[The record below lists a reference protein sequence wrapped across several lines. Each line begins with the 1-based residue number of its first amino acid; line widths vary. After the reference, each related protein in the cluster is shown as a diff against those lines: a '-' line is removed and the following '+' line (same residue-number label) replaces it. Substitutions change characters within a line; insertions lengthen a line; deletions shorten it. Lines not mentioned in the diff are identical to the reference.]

1 MGAAAKGLEA
11 LTNAPLAT
19 DGVPVP
25 VTFYAP
31 MKSPDHPTPS
41 GDREIA
47 RHLLTA
53 LGAAGAR
60 PTLASELRILDLE
73 GDAEDQARLS
83 ALAEAEVA
91 RLVATRAGGARLWLT
106 YHCHYK
112 APDLVGPAVCRA
124 LGLPYAIVEPSISPN
139 RRDGPWARFAAA
151 SEAAIAAADRL
162 FWTTTR
168 DRPGLEAAGLGKRLQ
183 HLPPAVE
190 PGPQPA
196 RLGQPAGTP
205 LRLLAVG
212 MMRPGDK
219 VESYR
224 RLARALPHLPGPW
237 QLEIA
242 GDGPARSEVEALFTP
257 CAGMSRN
264 DVSVRFRGALE
275 GSAVR
280 TAMEAADL
288 LVWPGVGEGVGM
300 VWLEAAAA
308 GLPAVAEDGAAA
320 RDVLGAGLLAPGDDP
335 AAFAR
340 AIQSAAEDRPALS
353 HSARRKILAHHT
365 PKAMSE
371 TLGQSLAALL
381 R

>member
-1 MGAAAKGLEA
+1 
-11 LTNAPLAT
+11 
-19 DGVPVP
+19 
-25 VTFYAP
+25 
-31 MKSPDHPTPS
+31 
-41 GDREIA
+41 
-47 RHLLTA
+47 
-53 LGAAGAR
+53 
-60 PTLASELRILDLE
+60 
-73 GDAEDQARLS
+73 

-112 APDLVGPAVCRA
+112 APDLVGPAVCRT
-124 LGLPYAIVEPSISPN
+124 LELPYAIVEPSISPK
-139 RRDGPWARFAAA
+139 RRDGPWSRFAAA
-151 SEAAIAAADRL
+151 SEAAIAAADGL

-168 DRPGLEAAGLGKRLQ
+168 DRPGLEAAGLSERLQ

-212 MMRPGDK
+212 MMRLGDK

-242 GDGPARSEVEALFTP
+242 GEGPARPEVEALFAP

-264 DVSVRFRGALE
+264 DVSVRFRGALDR
-275 GSAVR
+275 SAVR
-280 TAMEAADL
+280 TAMETADV

-308 GLPAVAEDGAAA
+308 GLPAIAEDGAAA
-320 RDVLGAGLLAPGDDP
+320 RDVLATGLLAPADEP

-340 AIQSAAEDRPALS
+340 AIQSAAADRPALS

-365 PKAMSE
+365 PKTMSE